1 MWKKRACSVLL
12 AFMVAM
18 TAIPFS
24 AVPVFSQE
32 AGTVQEVAEAEGT
45 AESVKTEAVNASV
58 PDEKTEGEEEA
69 LTQEPVQ
76 AEKDADTEDVSDAS
90 DPQSQEEEKLQ
101 EEAVLPGK
109 KCEVTSYYPVHSWM
123 LSNAFRN
130 VCKNAQNLA

>member
-32 AGTVQEVAEAEGT
+32 AGTVQEVSEAEGT

-76 AEKDADTEDVSDAS
+76 AEKDRGCCIS
-90 DPQSQEEEKLQ
+90 
-101 EEAVLPGK
+101 
-109 KCEVTSYYPVHSWM
+109 
-123 LSNAFRN
+123 
-130 VCKNAQNLA
+130 